1 MRGLARQTRLRLSCL
16 LALAPRLRALVRRLR
31 ASSLALALA
40 VTLAA
45 TPAGGTLESVSHAR
59 AGAGMAAVSTLA
71 PEQVQ
76 SAPGTAHEVGDYQAA
91 GAGAGAGA
99 GVFPSHV
106 TATASLRSDRARDG
120 MVQASGVADSS
131 PARLASAARVS
142 SGPASKPGS
151 LGLELPSRMGSGRT
165 RAVAMVS
172 NTASPD
178 NPLESASVFAKRV
191 LELGKEGILE
201 LREDVQG
208 RWCVRSPATNRA
220 TRS

>member
-1 MRGLARQTRLRLSCL
+1 
-16 LALAPRLRALVRRLR
+16 
-31 ASSLALALA
+31 
-40 VTLAA
+40 
-45 TPAGGTLESVSHAR
+45 
-59 AGAGMAAVSTLA
+59 
-71 PEQVQ
+71 
-76 SAPGTAHEVGDYQAA
+76 
-91 GAGAGAGA
+91 
-99 GVFPSHV
+99 
-106 TATASLRSDRARDG
+106 

-208 RWCVRSPATNRA
+208 AKSDVLVLLLATACVIPVFKMLDMSPILGFLL
-220 TRS
+220 SGCVL